1 MYKQNS
7 DYVFVFILILKIPGL
22 DLKQMLTNDV
32 FYVQNKFA
40 DRNSAWRSFT
50 LYFAYIS
57 STDTYFVDYQK
68 CTDKHCKQK
77 ERKN

>member
-40 DRNSAWRSFT
+40 DRNSA
-50 LYFAYIS
+50 
-57 STDTYFVDYQK
+57 
-68 CTDKHCKQK
+68 
-77 ERKN
+77 